1 MAGDLKY
8 TKDHI
13 WIKPVGKKKVRIG
26 LSEYALEKIGE
37 IDYITLPD
45 IGDDI
50 EKTDNFGEIE
60 SSSTVFEL
68 ISPFTGNVVEVNEE
82 TIHYPGIINTDPL
95 GNGWLIEA
103 EMESNLDSVQLMEPD
118 EYEEFVQQNAGE
130 ES

>member
-1 MAGDLKY
+1 M
-8 TKDHI
+8 
-13 WIKPVGKKKVRIG
+13 
-26 LSEYALEKIGE
+26 
-37 IDYITLPD
+37 
-45 IGDDI
+45 
-50 EKTDNFGEIE
+50 
-60 SSSTVFEL
+60 